1 MDAKPTALSGAQ
13 SATGISSALGTAT
26 VVGQADRWLF
36 LDSDVSRA
44 LRAESC
50 LLQPEVGDL
59 VLVCA
64 GLPAVSTASAGVAA
78 TTVPYVLAVLSRA
91 QSGSSTVTLP
101 GGAAIDTFDGALTLN
116 ARHITLEAA
125 DSMHTKTRSFNVE
138 SMDAKVTFNTAK
150 TRIATLDAGIGRLTL
165 VARSVASTVGRLVQ
179 RATESIRWIDTT
191 DELRAGSARWR
202 ITGHAHMHTQ
212 HTTMQSEEVTRIDG
226 SRIELG

>member
-1 MDAKPTALSGAQ
+1 MDAKPAVL
-13 SATGISSALGTAT
+13 SATPTAAGLSSALCTAT

-36 LDSDVSRA
+36 LDSDISRA

-59 VLVCA
+59 VLLCT

-91 QSGSSTVTLP
+91 RLGASMVTLP
-101 GGAAIDTFDGALTLN
+101 GGAAIGTSDGALTLN
-116 ARHITLEAA
+116 ARHITLDAA
-125 DSMHTKTRSFNVE
+125 EGMHTRTRSFNVE
-138 SMDAKVTFNTAK
+138 SMDAEVTFHTVK
-150 TRIATLDAGIGRLTL
+150 TRISTLDAGIGRLTL